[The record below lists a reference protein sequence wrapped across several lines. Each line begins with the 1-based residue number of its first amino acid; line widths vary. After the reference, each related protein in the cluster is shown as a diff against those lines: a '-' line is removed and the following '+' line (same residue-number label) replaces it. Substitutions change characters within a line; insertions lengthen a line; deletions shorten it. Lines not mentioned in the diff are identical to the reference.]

1 MILAEE
7 PASKLFRK
15 LFYLPN
21 RIRYVS
27 TTNVTKCVS
36 LAPGLRD
43 RDLSDVHVTYRRD
56 ADVPEETSGIY
67 REHVKISKSNNETR

>member
-43 RDLSDVHVTYRRD
+43 RDLSDVTYRRD

-67 REHVKISKSNNETR
+67 REHVKISKSSN